1 MVNTYIILIII
12 LVLFII
18 LNKYLII
25 KENYDTYFIPFTNNK
40 VSLLSKFYSNKD
52 YNKNFFK
59 HKINYNEIYIYSSG
73 NAYLF
78 FDKFNSNLL
87 QDSRIAKSNLVKL
100 ENYDDNIK
108 YLLENNNSITNI
120 TLPIHLLNDSKNQTR
135 LISNL
140 NDIYLLS
147 ITKLKYNFY
156 NLNNIP
162 FNSKIGILNN
172 NNTIFYFYEKMFKD
186 LNIDYKKE
194 NIIIFD
200 KIDNLFEALMKE
212 EVKIILYFTEL
223 PNKKLNELF
232 DKDFMNEL
240 IILPFDLNYKL
251 KNLFFMKN
259 DFTRI
264 TYYDLNNITE
274 SYLPKKFDKYYY
286 FTYKPNIQL
295 LTLKQ
300 ILICN
305 KKINNDLVE
314 EIFNFIFIYKNKF
327 NNTSFKIN
335 EIEPSYDLIKYI
347 PYHPTVLKMFRK
359 FGYITNNDS
368 YNCKYFVG
376 KKECTKKL
384 LENNGLN

>member
-1 MVNTYIILIII
+1 MVNTYLILIII
-12 LVLFII
+12 LVLFIL

-40 VSLLSKFYSNKD
+40 LSLLSKFYSNKD

-186 LNIDYKKE
+186 LNVDYKKE

-240 IILPFDLNYKL
+240 IILPFDLN
-251 KNLFFMKN
+251 
-259 DFTRI
+259 
-264 TYYDLNNITE
+264 
-274 SYLPKKFDKYYY
+274 
-286 FTYKPNIQL
+286 
-295 LTLKQ
+295 
-300 ILICN
+300 
-305 KKINNDLVE
+305 
-314 EIFNFIFIYKNKF
+314 
-327 NNTSFKIN
+327 
-335 EIEPSYDLIKYI
+335 
-347 PYHPTVLKMFRK
+347 
-359 FGYITNNDS
+359 
-368 YNCKYFVG
+368 
-376 KKECTKKL
+376 
-384 LENNGLN
+384 

>member
-1 MVNTYIILIII
+1 MVNTYLILIII
-12 LVLFII
+12 LVLFIL

-40 VSLLSKFYSNKD
+40 LSLLSKFYSNKD

-59 HKINYNEIYIYSSG
+59 HKIYYNEIYIYSSG

-186 LNIDYKKE
+186 LNVDYKKE

-286 FTYKPNIQL
+286 FTYKPDIQL

-305 KKINNDLVE
+305 KEINNNLVE

-327 NNTSFKIN
+327 NDTSFKIN

-368 YNCKYFVG
+368 YNCKYFIG
-376 KKECTKKL
+376 KKECTKQV